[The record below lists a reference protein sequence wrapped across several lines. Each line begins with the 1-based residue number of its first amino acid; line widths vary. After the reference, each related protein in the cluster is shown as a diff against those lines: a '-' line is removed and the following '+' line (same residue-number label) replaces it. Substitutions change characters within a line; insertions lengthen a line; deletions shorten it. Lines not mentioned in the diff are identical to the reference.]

1 MIHKTI
7 KNSLLILPLALIMS
21 CSNKATEADT
31 TTGEDKI
38 QVKTTAAKAVEY
50 ADQIKGTGR
59 LAFNN
64 EYKMSFKTGG
74 IVQTIYV
81 KEGQRVK
88 AGKLLATLKL
98 NEVAAKTSQALIAV
112 EKAER
117 DYDRT
122 KALYA
127 DSVATLEQL
136 QNAES
141 QLQNAQQNLRAAQFN
156 QNESRI
162 VAPANG
168 TIQKILV
175 KENEITGA
183 GNPIIIF
190 GAENTGKV
198 LITNLSDVDV
208 VKVKS
213 SDKATLQFDAWH
225 EQTFSGQVLEIAGM
239 ATPSTG
245 TYEVKIRVEDK
256 QNKLLPGF
264 IGSTTITSSHVKHL
278 LEIPIESLVQGSE
291 KSGKVY
297 KVENGQAI
305 KQVVQIA
312 EILNH
317 KLLISSGLSNEDQV
331 ITEGLVRIKGDSIA
345 VQSIH

>member
-1 MIHKTI
+1 MPT
-7 KNSLLILPLALIMS
+7 N
-21 CSNKATEADT
+21 
-31 TTGEDKI
+31 TTGPIKDVSKE
-38 QVKTTAAKAVEY
+38 VKYLNKDFEGFRNDLIEY
-50 ADQIKGTGR
+50 AKTYFPTTYTDFNESSPGMMFIEMAAYIGDVLSYYVDSQFKESI
-59 LAFNN
+59 LAYA
-64 EYKMSFKTGG
+64 EEK
-74 IVQTIYV
+74 
-81 KEGQRVK
+81 R
-88 AGKLLATLKL
+88 
-98 NEVAAKTSQALIAV
+98 TSQALIAV

-190 GAENTGKV
+190 GAANTGKV
-198 LITNLSDVDV
+198 LITNLSDVEV
-208 VKVKS
+208 VKIKS

-245 TYEVKIRVEDK
+245 TYEVKIQVDDR

-264 IGSTTITSSHVKHL
+264 IGSATITSSNVKPL
-278 LEIPIESLVQGSE
+278 LEIPIESLVHGSE
-291 KSGKVY
+291 KTGKVY
-297 KVENGQAI
+297 KVVNGQAI
-305 KQVVQIA
+305 KQEVQIA
-312 EILNH
+312 KILNH

-331 ITEGLVRIKGDSIA
+331 ITEGLGRIKGDSIA
-345 VQSIH
+345 IHTIH